1 MNSEA
6 PGESP
11 DLEETSPP
19 PNSVWRKL
27 GGGSLSI
34 SIVVHAILLSI
45 GVVWIFQVIP
55 EKKPADV
62 DFIPRGGGGGTPG
75 VKSETNQRKRATMMS
90 ANTPRMSAKGATSSF
105 TLPEIDP
112 ATSMSSVGALTAGG
126 LSGGLGGSGSGGGRG
141 DGHGGGTGAGNGMGA
156 GLGMAPPAVLFFNQ
170 KVDAQRVAY
179 VIDYSAS
186 MTGKRER
193 LMRKELSASVNALSP
208 LSKFQLIFFSGP
220 AWVAGDTVVGEN
232 QSGKVEV
239 QSPKGEKYK
248 WETEKSWTGEWK
260 TLGRRERPEWTDAT
274 NEVKAVAA
282 RHIQETKLSYG
293 TCWAPPLEM
302 ALAMEPPPN
311 VIFFMTDG
319 VAENTEMRT
328 IIAKAKT
335 KGTVI
340 NTIAMM
346 EPAAGEDMK
355 KLAHG
360 TGGKF
365 TIVEESGQ
373 AKVEP

>member
-1 MNSEA
+1 MHPEDPQEA
-6 PGESP
+6 PDFEP
-11 DLEETSPP
+11 VEPP

-45 GVVWIFQVIP
+45 GVVWIFQVVP
-55 EKKPADV
+55 EKPPADI

-75 VKSETNQRKRATMMS
+75 VKSEIAQHKRATMMS
-90 ANTPRMSAKGATSSF
+90 ATPLRMAAKGASSSF
-105 TLPEIDP
+105 VLPEIDP
-112 ATSMSSVGALTAGG
+112 ASSMASVGSLTPGG
-126 LSGGLGGSGSGGGRG
+126 LSGGIGGSGSGGGRG
-141 DGHGGGTGAGNGMGA
+141 DGHGRGMGSGNGMGA
-156 GLGMAPPAVLFFNQ
+156 GIGMAPPAALFFNQ
-170 KVDAQRVAY
+170 KVEAQRVAY

-186 MTGKRER
+186 MTGKREK
-193 LMRKELSASVNALSP
+193 LMRKELAASVSGLSP

-220 AWVAGDTVVGEN
+220 AWVAGDAVVGDN

-239 QSPKGEKYK
+239 QSPKGEKFK
-248 WETEKSWTGEWK
+248 WEAEKSWTGEWK
-260 TLGRRERPEWTDAT
+260 TLGRRQRPEWADAT
-274 NEVKAVAA
+274 NEMKETAA
-282 RHIQETKLSYG
+282 RRIQETKLSYG
-293 TCWAPPLEM
+293 TCWAPSLEM
-302 ALAMEPPPN
+302 ALAMEPPPD

-365 TIVEESGQ
+365 TIVEENGQ

>member
-1 MNSEA
+1 MSNDDPQEYADPA
-6 PGESP
+6 PAG
-11 DLEETSPP
+11 PP
-19 PNSVWRKL
+19 PNSFWRKL

-34 SIVVHAILLSI
+34 SIIVHAILLSI

-55 EKKPADV
+55 ENKKEDV
-62 DFIPRGGGGGTPG
+62 DFMPRGGGGGTPG
-75 VKSETNQRKRATMMS
+75 VKNEINQRKRASMT
-90 ANTPRMSAKGATSSF
+90 APNAPRMSAKGATSTF

-112 ATSMSSVGALTAGG
+112 ASSMSSVGSLTSGG

-141 DGHGGGTGAGNGMGA
+141 DGHGQGMGSGTGMGV
-156 GLGMAPPAVLFFNQ
+156 GLGGAAPAVLFFNQ

-186 MTGKRER
+186 MTGKREK
-193 LMRKELSASVNALSP
+193 LMRKELSASVKALSP

-220 AWVAGDTVVGEN
+220 AWVAGDTLVGEN

-248 WETEKSWTGEWK
+248 WEAAKSWTGEWK
-260 TLGRRERPEWTDAT
+260 EVGRRQKPEWTDSN
-274 NEVKAVAA
+274 NEMKDLASQ
-282 RHIQETKLSYG
+282 RIQGTKLSYG
-293 TCWAPPLEM
+293 TCWAPSLEM
-302 ALAMEPPPN
+302 ALSMDPAPN

-328 IIAKAKT
+328 IIAKAKV

-365 TIVEESGQ
+365 TIVEENGQ